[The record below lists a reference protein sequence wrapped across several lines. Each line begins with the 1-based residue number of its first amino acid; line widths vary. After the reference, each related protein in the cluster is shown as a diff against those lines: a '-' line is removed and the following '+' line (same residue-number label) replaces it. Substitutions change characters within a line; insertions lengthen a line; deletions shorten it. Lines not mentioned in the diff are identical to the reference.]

1 MRHTQG
7 SQIQGLSSPGCRA
20 GTWKRQGH
28 SVQPKLSPCNTASS
42 GLHCIGKT
50 QDGSYFLAWVTEEH
64 TALSSVTILMAWT
77 SQGDSWS
84 TQPSH

>member
-64 TALSSVTILMAWT
+64 TALFSGTLLLGLT
-77 SQGDSWS
+77 SPGGRRS